1 MAIVTAAGSRRRRA
15 ANRAKAGRPLAS
27 ARRHQGSNA
36 AGRRYWTQARTRW
49 AQANAARTVASG
61 QAVVRSW
68 TAARDQSVG
77 R

>member
-1 MAIVTAAGSRRRRA
+1 MAAVTAAWSRRRLA

-36 AGRRYWTQARTRW
+36 AGRRYWTQARNRC
-49 AQANAARTVASG
+49 AQANASRTVASG

-68 TAARDQSVG
+68 AVARDQSVG